1 MEKHTLEH
9 NIFLNKILA
18 SYTQALIRKIALSN
32 DFSQIALSNHFG
44 VVYSSAVKLNPAE
57 DPNRAWVVRGK
68 QTADARKH
76 KNVSNTINGSLSM
89 ILGFINVAMF
99 TNCFPC

>member
-18 SYTQALIRKIALSN
+18 SYTQALKRKIALSN

-57 DPNRAWVVRGK
+57 DPNHAWEYEANK
-68 QTADARKH
+68 PQT
-76 KNVSNTINGSLSM
+76 L
-89 ILGFINVAMF
+89 
-99 TNCFPC
+99 TNIKMSVTL